1 MPCTVGGSRNSE
13 SERVTFT
20 EPLRSSA
27 PSSNS
32 ACTISSM
39 KNGLP
44 PVRSTISRLSGL
56 SSTLSPIFGAI
67 VDQQQHLSVGDAFG
81 QEIEQRLRLAVDPVQ
96 VFENHN
102 YGLNEA

>member
-1 MPCTVGGSRNSE
+1 MPCTVGGRRNCD

-20 EPLRSSA
+20 APLRTSA

-44 PVRSTISRLSGL
+44 L
-56 SSTLSPIFGAI
+56 GALG
-67 VDQQQHLSVGDAFG
+67 DQSLEWVEFDAFA
-81 QEIEQRLRLAVDPVQ
+81 EQRRQHCRAVFAAQRVEPELRVVTLVAPI
-96 VFENHN
+96 H
-102 YGLNEA
+102 GGTRGGS